1 MGFFSWITQDTNR
14 SISNVYSSRPFFRVF
29 MIDHLGNT
37 WKENAYEGYG
47 QFGGKDYYELMA
59 DMNGLESIDE
69 TIDLYFDPTPT
80 TLFPN
85 LVEYAHKWKWINEK
99 PKDCPDQG
107 FFY

>member
-14 SISNVYSSRPFFRVF
+14 SISNIYSSRPFFRVF

-37 WKENAYEGYG
+37 WQENAYEGYG